1 MSRQNKLCIA
11 SQRHAKIKSLTK
23 RPGQTCIDVSLANNW
38 LFFPLWI
45 IQIIFFQAIPDILNQ
60 SGRARLWHSKRKHHI
75 SQWLKTQRCISGS
88 DYIRCSGWQKAP
100 LHIPLLGNPDVQS
113 PHYMKCRLLTKKKKK
128 KGSDGVIRM
137 QVLKAYNQ
145 KWSHFSDQSKN
156 HTYRKGSRGIF
167 SQLSGKSKT
176 VICGEQF
183 IRK

>member
-11 SQRHAKIKSLTK
+11 SQKHAKIKSLTK

-100 LHIPLLGNPDVQS
+100 LHITLLWNPDVQS

-128 KGSDGVIRM
+128 EVMGWFACKFLKLITRSDHTSVIR
-137 QVLKAYNQ
+137 A
-145 KWSHFSDQSKN
+145 
-156 HTYRKGSRGIF
+156 
-167 SQLSGKSKT
+167 KT
-176 VICGEQF
+176 IPTVKEAEEYSPNYLERAKQ
-183 IRK
+183 

>member
-100 LHIPLLGNPDVQS
+100 LHITLLWNPDVQS

-128 KGSDGVIRM
+128 EVMGWFACKFLKLITRSDHTSVIR
-137 QVLKAYNQ
+137 A
-145 KWSHFSDQSKN
+145 
-156 HTYRKGSRGIF
+156 
-167 SQLSGKSKT
+167 KT
-176 VICGEQF
+176 IPTVKEAEEYSPNYLERAKQ
-183 IRK
+183 